1 MGSTALTDPPAFRAL
16 AGDTLRIELINMA
29 VAEACDHHAPVGNR
43 AGGCPAAI
51 LCHKPRGRTLTADL
65 RVRAGGDIRQQDE
78 SGRLDDFRQF
88 AASAAGGQRNK
99 TACACAPMVCI
110 DAIAAGDL
118 EFRATA
124 YQLAGVFVMGV
135 VRQTRGAVVDGRI
148 TYKVENQSS
157 PTGGIAPC
165 SRMGA
170 AVAFLVRIRI
180 HVHAHAQL
188 LHVADAGNGAGLF
201 TRFGQRRQQHG
212 RQNRDDGDDDQ
223 KFDQGKLQDF
233 FHVVLLGLFEWF
245 E

>member
-1 MGSTALTDPPAFRAL
+1 MGSAALADPPAFRAL
-16 AGDTLRIELINMA
+16 AGDALRIELINMA
-29 VAEACDHHAPVGNR
+29 VAEACDHHAAMGIR
-43 AGGCPAAI
+43 AGGRPAAI
-51 LCHKPRGRTLTADL
+51 LCHKPCGRALTADL
-65 RVRAGGDIRQQDE
+65 RVGVAGDIRQQDE

-88 AASAAGGQRNK
+88 AASTASGQRNK

-124 YQLAGVFVMGV
+124 YQLAGIFVMGV
-135 VRQTRGAVVDGRI
+135 VRQTRGAVIDGRI
-148 TYKVENQSS
+148 TYIVENQGS

-165 SRMGA
+165 SCMGA

-223 KFDQGKLQDF
+223 KFDQGKLQNLLHLF
-233 FHVVLLGLFEWF
+233 LLGV
-245 E
+245 